1 MPWVV
6 PARTPVSDRDT
17 PFDGLPVSSPLE
29 GVRGLAPSA
38 AAGVLGFGAN
48 GGPVVLDSIG
58 DRSSHFRLASVTKIL
73 TAMSVWI
80 AVEEGT
86 VSWEDPVGPP
96 GSRLSDLLSHA
107 SGLAPDGDQ
116 ILAPPRTRRIYSNR
130 GIEVAASHLSDRS
143 GMPFVDYL
151 SAGLLDPL
159 GLAGVRLEGSP
170 AHGATATL
178 DDVLAVGAELL
189 EPTLVSR
196 ATVTHCTQVA
206 VPGLSGVL
214 PGFGRQDQNDW
225 GLGVEIRDHKA
236 PHWTGSTNS
245 ASTFGHFG
253 QSGCFLWVDPEVAL
267 GMAVLTGREFG
278 PWAVDAWPALS
289 DAVIAHYGNR

>member
-1 MPWVV
+1 MV
-6 PARTPVSDRDT
+6 
-17 PFDGLPVSSPLE
+17 
-29 GVRGLAPSA
+29 GVGTD
-38 AAGVLGFGAN
+38 

-58 DRSSHFRLASVTKIL
+58 DTSSHFRLASVTKIL

-86 VSWEDPVGPP
+86 VGWEDPVGPP

-107 SGLAPDGDQ
+107 SGLAPDSDQ

-159 GLAGVRLEGSP
+159 GLAGVRLAGSP

-178 DDVLAVGAELL
+178 DDVLAVAAELL

-196 ATVTHCTQVA
+196 ATATHCRQVA

-253 QSGCFLWVDPEVAL
+253 QSGCFLWVDPEVPLAL
-267 GMAVLTGREFG
+267 AVLTGREFG
-278 PWAVDAWPALS
+278 PWAVEAWPALS